1 MLSSAGRLALA
12 EGMASPRASVVVN
25 NRGGAWD
32 VMPGTIHD
40 TERYVSGFWRVEA
53 ADRDAALALAADG
66 SRAGNRVIGLRPFL
80 GG

>member
-1 MLSSAGRLALA
+1 
-12 EGMASPRASVVVN
+12 
-25 NRGGAWD
+25 
-32 VMPGTIHD
+32 MPGTIHD